1 MNLRVF
7 SHSDGAMMLEV
18 SSPSLDSDLRWFV
31 PLLERDLEKLQGVSE
46 ARQIRVTFQGRE
58 CVVAFMLI
66 RTVRV
71 QGSVQPIGTISL
83 EDSIN
88 VLNNIIDRLA
98 YD

>member
-7 SHSDGAMMLEV
+7 SLAESAMMVEI
-18 SSPSLDSDLRWFV
+18 SSPSLDSELKWFV
-31 PLLERDLEKLQGVSE
+31 PLLESDSEKLRGVSA
-46 ARQIRVTFQGRE
+46 ARQIPVTFQGRSYT
-58 CVVAFMLI
+58 VAFMLI

-71 QGSVQPIGTISL
+71 PQSAQPIGTIST

-88 VLNNIIDRLA
+88 VLNNIYDRLA